1 MVLDDLSLGT
11 TRERQVMAGGISRD
25 SEGFLY
31 VADTFNNRIQKFQ
44 P

>member
-1 MVLDDLSLGT
+1 MDDLRTGSLM
-11 TRERQVMAGGISRD
+11 ERPVISGGIARD
-25 SEGFLY
+25 LAGFIY